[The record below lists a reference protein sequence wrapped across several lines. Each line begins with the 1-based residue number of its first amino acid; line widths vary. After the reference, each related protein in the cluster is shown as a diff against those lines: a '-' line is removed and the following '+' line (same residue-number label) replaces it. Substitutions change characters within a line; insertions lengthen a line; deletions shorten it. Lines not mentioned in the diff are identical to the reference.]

1 MNKRLIRRSYFYGV
15 ISVAVFFFLYLI
27 TAIAVLFVLTVAAFH
42 WKKPIRPIMRVWART
57 IFLMLGKRLRVKG
70 MENIDKD
77 KNYILLANHASLF
90 DIMAI
95 LAFYPG
101 VSWFGREYLLKVPLF
116 GRVLKLTHYVPMK
129 SGDVRNTKEM
139 LSHLVDKS
147 GAQTIAIFPEG
158 TRTTN
163 GQINRFHKGFVH
175 ILKATEMS
183 VLPVTLNGFFL
194 LKPKNRLSIDFGSK
208 IEVVIHKPIE
218 YQELAEQND
227 LAILDKVKVVIES
240 AYTHGASQQNSF
252 K

>member
-1 MNKRLIRRSYFYGV
+1 MNKRIIRRSHFYGV
-15 ISVAVFFFLYLI
+15 ISVAVFFFLYLF
-27 TAIAVLFVLTVAAFH
+27 TAICVVSVLTVAAIH
-42 WKKPIRPIMRVWART
+42 WKKQIGRIMRFWART
-57 IFLMLGKRLRVKG
+57 IFLMLGKRLKVRG
-70 MENIDKD
+70 IENIEKD

-101 VSWFGREYLLKVPLF
+101 VSWFGREHLLQIPLF

-129 SGDVRNTKEM
+129 SGDAKNTKEM

-158 TRTTN
+158 TRTTDGN
-163 GQINRFHKGFVH
+163 INRFHKGFVH
-175 ILKATEMS
+175 ILKATELS

-194 LKPKNRLSIDFGSK
+194 LKPKNRFTINFESK

-218 YQELAEQND
+218 WVEFAEKD
-227 LAILDKVKVVIES
+227 DFDILNRVRVVIES
-240 AYTHGASQQNSF
+240 AYNQSDNNKMVF
-252 K
+252 